1 MDVVNLWPLLG
12 IGVVMLG
19 FLLKFNPVLVV
30 LVAGIVTGLA
40 ALMPIR
46 EILAQLGEG
55 FLKTRTLP
63 VILLLPLAVIGLA
76 ERHGLK
82 QQAQNFIKNLKGATV
97 GRLLTVYLA
106 ARESTAALGLTSLGG
121 HPQMVRPLLAPMAE
135 ALAEQRW
142 PGIPNLIREKVKAMA
157 AATDNIGLFFGEDI
171 FVAFGAIVL
180 MHTFLRESG
189 IETDPLHI
197 ALWGI
202 PTALCAFAIHAY
214 RLRQMDQLLRRLQA
228 NAAAAADDMPNT
240 VVSPTTTS
248 GDQV

>member
-1 MDVVNLWPLLG
+1 MDLVNLWPLLG

-30 LVAGIVTGLA
+30 LVAGIITGLA

-121 HPQMVRPLLAPMAE
+121 HPQMVRPLLSQMAE

-142 PGIPNLIREKVKAMA
+142 PTIPERLREKVKAMA

-189 IETDPLHI
+189 IETNPLHI

-214 RLRQMDQLLRRLQA
+214 RLRQMDRMLCRLQA
-228 NAAAAADDMPNT
+228 QAT
-240 VVSPTTTS
+240 VVSEQSLTPDAKAATTS
-248 GDQV
+248 GDQA

>member
-1 MDVVNLWPLLG
+1 MDTVNLWPLLG

-30 LVAGIVTGLA
+30 LVAGFITGIA

-46 EILAQLGEG
+46 DILSALGEG
-55 FLKTRTLP
+55 FLKTRSLP

-82 QQAQNFIKNLKGATV
+82 QQAQNFIRQLKGASV

-106 ARESTAALGLTSLGG
+106 VREGTAALGLTSLGG
-121 HPQMVRPLLAPMAE
+121 HPQMVRPLLSPMAE
-135 ALAEQRW
+135 ALAEQQQ
-142 PGIPNLIREKVKAMA
+142 PNLSATLRDKVKAMA

-202 PTALCAFAIHAY
+202 PTALCAFAIHAL
-214 RLRQMDQLLRRLQA
+214 RLRQFDRMLRQPELTRK
-228 NAAAAADDMPNT
+228 
-240 VVSPTTTS
+240 
-248 GDQV
+248 

>member
-1 MDVVNLWPLLG
+1 MDAVNLWPLLG

-19 FLLKFNPVLVV
+19 FLLKLNPVLVV
-30 LVAGIVTGLA
+30 LVAGVVTGLA

-46 EILAQLGEG
+46 EILSQLGEG

-82 QQAQNFIKNLKGATV
+82 QQAQQFIKNLKGATV

-106 ARESTAALGLTSLGG
+106 AREGTAALGLTSLGG
-121 HPQMVRPLLAPMAE
+121 HPQMVRPLLSPMAE

-142 PGIPNLIREKVKAMA
+142 PSIPQRLREKVKAMA

-202 PTALCAFAIHAY
+202 PTALCAFMIHAY
-214 RLRQMDQLLRRLQA
+214 RLRQMDQMLLRFQLQSIDA
-228 NAAAAADDMPNT
+228 VEHQPATASITAKTP
-240 VVSPTTTS
+240 
-248 GDQV
+248 GDQT

>member
-30 LVAGIVTGLA
+30 LVAGIITGLA

-142 PGIPNLIREKVKAMA
+142 PSIPERIREKVKAMA

-214 RLRQMDQLLRRLQA
+214 RLRQMDLMLRRLQA
-228 NAAAAADDMPNT
+228 QAAGVEGN
-240 VVSPTTTS
+240 SPTSAVAPATTS

>member
-30 LVAGIVTGLA
+30 LVAGVVTGLA
-40 ALMPIR
+40 ALMPIG
-46 EILAQLGEG
+46 EILAQLGDG

-82 QQAQNFIKNLKGATV
+82 QQAQNFIRNLKGATV
-97 GRLLTVYLA
+97 GRLLTIYLA
-106 ARESTAALGLTSLGG
+106 AREMTAALGLTSLGG
-121 HPQMVRPLLAPMAE
+121 HPQMVRPLLSPMAE

-142 PGIPNLIREKVKAMA
+142 PAIPEQLREKVKAMA

-214 RLRQMDQLLRRLQA
+214 RLGQMDLRLRRLQA
-228 NAAAAADDMPNT
+228 AQPA
-240 VVSPTTTS
+240 VVPTT
-248 GDQV
+248 QVTEPV

>member
-1 MDVVNLWPLLG
+1 MDLVNFWPLLG

-30 LVAGIVTGLA
+30 LVAGVITGLA
-40 ALMPIR
+40 ALMPLR

-63 VILLLPLAVIGLA
+63 VILLLPLAIIGLA

-82 QQAQNFIKNLKGATV
+82 QQAQSFIKNLKGATV

-106 ARESTAALGLTSLGG
+106 AREGTAALGLTSLGG
-121 HPQMVRPLLAPMAE
+121 HPQMVRPLLSPMAE

-142 PGIPNLIREKVKAMA
+142 PGIPDKIREKVKAMA

-189 IETDPLHI
+189 IETEPLHI

-214 RLRQMDQLLRRLQA
+214 RLRQMDLLLRRLQA
-228 NAAAAADDMPNT
+228 LETPATATSSEPSKSNAL
-240 VVSPTTTS
+240 
-248 GDQV
+248 GDQA